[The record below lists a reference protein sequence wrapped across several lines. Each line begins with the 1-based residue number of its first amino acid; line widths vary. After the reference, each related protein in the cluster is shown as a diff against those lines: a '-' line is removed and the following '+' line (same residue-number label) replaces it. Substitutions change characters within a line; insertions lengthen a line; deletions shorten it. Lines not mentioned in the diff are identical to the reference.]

1 MLLLDTHIA
10 AWLVRSPAVLREAE
24 MRAIRSDALAVSVIS
39 LWELRIKW
47 NLFTATGERKG
58 PADPAEVLEGLRI
71 LGVEILPL
79 QAEQVVAEADPPPP
93 HKDPFDEL
101 LLAVCQ
107 QSGARLLTRD
117 AELRGHPLA
126 LVP

>member
-10 AWLVRSPAVLREAE
+10 AWLVHSPAMLREAE
-24 MRAIRSDALAVSVIS
+24 LRALRSDALAVSVIS

-47 NLFTATGERKG
+47 NLFTATGARKG
-58 PADPAEVLEGLRI
+58 PADPAEILEGLNV
-71 LGVEILPL
+71 LGVEILSL
-79 QAEQVVAEADPPPP
+79 YAEQVIAEADPPLP

-107 QSGARLLTRD
+107 RIGARLLTRD
-117 AELRGHPLA
+117 DKLRDHPLA

>member
-10 AWLVRSPAVLREAE
+10 AWLVRAPAVLRQAE
-24 MRAIRSDALAVSVIS
+24 VRAIRSNALAVSVIS

-47 NLFTATGERKG
+47 QLFTSTGERKG
-58 PADPAEVLEGLRI
+58 PADPLEVLEGLRI
-71 LGVEILPL
+71 FGVEILPL
-79 QAEQVVAEADPPPP
+79 NVEQAVSDLDSPPL

-107 QSGARLLTRD
+107 QLGARLLTRD
-117 AELRGHPLA
+117 AKLRDHPLA
-126 LVP
+126 FVP